1 MNNETPDDVRPGHEA
16 VYEQRVP
23 LHDCDPL
30 GIVWHG
36 HYYKYLEIART
47 LLFEGLG
54 IDVAFFQKNEIRLV
68 IMESRCRHSFPL
80 RMGETLRVRAWFQDY
95 EQRLRVAYHVHNLDH
110 DRRAARAWTTLVAT
124 TPDETLLMETPD
136 AIANRI
142 RTAP

>member
-1 MNNETPDDVRPGHEA
+1 MNNETPGDVRPGHEA

-54 IDVAFFQKNEIRLV
+54 IDVAFFQKNATSTPRPGASTHPNLPTRPRCPRL
-68 IMESRCRHSFPL
+68 
-80 RMGETLRVRAWFQDY
+80 T
-95 EQRLRVAYHVHNLDH
+95 VA
-110 DRRAARAWTTLVAT
+110 
-124 TPDETLLMETPD
+124 D
-136 AIANRI
+136 A
-142 RTAP
+142 